1 MDKSTLLESLQKLVE
16 QENALEVSHDVTEL
30 RNRFEDLILEE
41 ERQFQI
47 KQLDAQEKGEP
58 FDEVMPSDSIKEA
71 FYTLYAAYRERRN
84 AQQKAKKEAE
94 EYNLR
99 KKKALI
105 QRLQE
110 VVNSEENIGVAMTA
124 YKEIHEEWKTIG
136 DVPREKRMDIQSEY
150 SRLLETFFYH
160 IKIYRELR
168 DHDFHRNHQ
177 LKLDV
182 IQRIQALKDVEL
194 IKDLEAAIKALQHE
208 WDEIGPVTNEAWEEL
223 KNVYWDQVRAVY
235 QRIHAFYEEKRSE
248 LTQNLEQKKE
258 IVSKTQQFL
267 TDLKAETIK
276 DWEQATSHLLSLQ
289 ASWKGIGYGPRKEN
303 DEVWKEFR
311 KTCDEFFTLKKGFFE
326 HIRGK
331 FEEVATKKQA
341 LIARLNELKTST
353 DWKKT
358 TDQILNIQKEWK
370 KLGSAGQRYEQKL
383 WKEFRAACDEFFN
396 AKQAYY
402 DSKDKELEG
411 NLDEKLALI
420 EQLKAVQLPENKQEA
435 LSVLKKFAT
444 QFNEIGHV
452 PMKEKDT
459 VYKAYKA
466 ALDGHYQKLKL
477 EGEEQEMILFQ
488 AKVDTLKA
496 NPNASQAILKEKH
509 DLHEKINKL
518 KADILQ
524 FENNLGFFAKS
535 KGADALRAD
544 VDRKINQAKAR
555 IEEYKAKLKLLN
567 Q

>member
-1 MDKSTLLESLQKLVE
+1 MDKSALLESLQKLVE

-341 LIARLNELKTST
+341 LITRLNELKTST